1 MQIKHLTN
9 TFSLLKIK
17 KKISQQTMN
26 RRNYFNN
33 AMYDKAI
40 ANITLNGEEMER
52 EIKKRVS
59 FIIAPK
65 TKYLGKI

>member
-1 MQIKHLTN
+1 
-9 TFSLLKIK
+9 
-17 KKISQQTMN
+17 MN

-65 TKYLGKI
+65 TKYLGKV

>member
-1 MQIKHLTN
+1 
-9 TFSLLKIK
+9 
-17 KKISQQTMN
+17 MN

-65 TKYLGKI
+65 QNTQEKFNLESKRSICYKL